1 VSSPIVLLG
10 PQHPEPTVAGVLRE
24 LGVRGPVAVVA
35 AGLQE
40 RESEASALPALG
52 VPAINLT
59 LHARAEEVF
68 GSDAALATA
77 YKERQTQ
84 LRLMQDFY
92 RIRLDHAAAAARAIS
107 VRHVAPAILA
117 AERAV
122 SLDTLRRLDQ
132 EHLDRS
138 AALLAEFTERWRP
151 LERPAVARHR
161 DELQTLI
168 DPTEAIVIAGG
179 QIATLLNRLRL
190 FELIELVG
198 ARPIVAWSAGAMV
211 LSERVVL
218 FHDHPPHGE
227 PIAEVLDAGLGRV
240 RGVVVLPDPHARL
253 RLDDVERMGE
263 LAQRFAPAACLGM
276 PSRARVTV
284 KAGVVVEVDRVVRI
298 EPDGIVEAILPDHRS
313 AGQRQ
318 LDEFV
323 P

>member
-1 VSSPIVLLG
+1 MTVPIVLLG
-10 PQHPEPTVAGVLRE
+10 PQHPEPTIGAVLRG
-24 LGVRGPVAVVA
+24 LGVRGPVGVVA

-40 RESEASALPALG
+40 RESDASALPDLG

-68 GSDAALATA
+68 GADPALATA
-77 YKERQTQ
+77 YKERQTT

-92 RIRLDHAAAAARAIS
+92 RVRLDHAQAAARAIS
-107 VRHVAPAILA
+107 VRHVAPRLLA

-122 SLDTLRRLDQ
+122 SLDVVRRLDDD
-132 EHLDRS
+132 HLERTS
-138 AALLAEFTERWRP
+138 ALTAEFDARWRP

-161 DELQTLI
+161 DQLATLL
-168 DPTEAIVIAGG
+168 DHVEAIVVTGG

-190 FELIELVG
+190 FEVFDLAG
-198 ARPIVAWSAGAMV
+198 AKPIVAWSAGAMV
-211 LSERVVL
+211 LTERVVL

-240 RGVVVLPDPHARL
+240 RGAVAFPDPHTRL
-253 RLDDVERMGE
+253 RLDDPDRMME
-263 LAQRFAPAACLGM
+263 LAQRFAPAACLGL
-276 PSRARVTV
+276 PPRARVTV
-284 KAGVVVEVDRVVRI
+284 ESGQVVEAHGVVRI
-298 EPDGIVEAILPDHRS
+298 GTDGVVAAPIVDPRS
-313 AGQRQ
+313 GGHA